1 MKLSSPFKDNVLP
14 DTYAKGASVQVR
26 GNAVISFPF
35 TIEDVPKG
43 TKTFLGP
50 LSTMILFQFVA
61 LLTFTG

>member
-35 TIEDVPKG
+35 TIEDAPKG
-43 TKTFLGP
+43 TKTFAW
-50 LSTMILFQFVA
+50 TFVDYDS
-61 LLTFTG
+61 